1 MASFFCVFFF
11 FSSRRRHTRLQGD
24 WSSDVCS
31 SDLEALGA
39 VHVGE
44 RLELAPE
51 ALAGGA
57 AQVPLEGLTRLEAVD
72 EEVAEP
78 TLLVAL
84 LEPAALRPEEARL
97 ADDLR
102 HVLLL
107 EPAEVALAAVG
118 RDPDLHHVED
128 GRVHAP
134 PVARPLETNERL
146 FVCLGREGSTRWP
159 ARII

>member
-1 MASFFCVFFF
+1 MFAPVKRVAMEKRGTPVALTHESNPGEVWEETEFWIALSWKIAPDGSIPPPHPTLLLERATLAV
-11 FSSRRRHTRLQGD
+11 SRDR
-24 WSSDVCS
+24 
-31 SDLEALGA
+31 
-39 VHVGE
+39 E

-51 ALAGGA
+51 ALAGGT
-57 AQVPLEGLTRLEAVD
+57 AQVPLEGLARLEAVD

-84 LEPAALRPEEARL
+84 LEAAALRPEEARL

-128 GRVHAP
+128 RCVH
-134 PVARPLETNERL
+134 VPL
-146 FVCLGREGSTRWP
+146 
-159 ARII
+159 